1 MFILHSVLFTA
12 DDIFFFDKGSGN
24 ATFSRDEIS
33 ILGVYLNNIK
43 IDVINFDKDD
53 RETIIYFW
61 VVTWH
66 NRLKQHKAF
75 KNI

>member
-33 ILGVYLNNIK
+33 ILGVYLNNIN

-61 VVTWH
+61 VVT
-66 NRLKQHKAF
+66 
-75 KNI
+75 